1 MLFRIN
7 LRKGLGKIVSVA
19 LISGS
24 QVSQATT
31 LTIHSD
37 VEKILIDHSR
47 YGGCL
52 IYIDSSPANDT
63 ALSCTNTVS
72 AISFD
77 CTNTRGTSNKAMAR
91 AMLDS
96 AYLNL
101 LQPNTTRMTFRV
113 TDEGGLPNGVCVAD
127 WAQLVPTP

>member
-1 MLFRIN
+1 MIRLKQKAA
-7 LRKGLGKIVSVA
+7 LRQIIGVGLLLSSQ
-19 LISGS
+19 ISQG
-24 QVSQATT
+24 VEV
-31 LTIHSD
+31 TIHSD
-37 VEKILIDHSR
+37 VERILIDHTR

-52 IYIDSSPANDT
+52 IYIDKSPANDT
-63 ALSCTNTVS
+63 ALNCTNTVS

-77 CTNTRGTSNKAMAR
+77 CNNSKGTSDKAMAR

-101 LQPNTTRMTFRV
+101 LQPNTTRMSFRV
-113 TDEGGLPNGVCVAD
+113 TDQGGLPNGVCTAN